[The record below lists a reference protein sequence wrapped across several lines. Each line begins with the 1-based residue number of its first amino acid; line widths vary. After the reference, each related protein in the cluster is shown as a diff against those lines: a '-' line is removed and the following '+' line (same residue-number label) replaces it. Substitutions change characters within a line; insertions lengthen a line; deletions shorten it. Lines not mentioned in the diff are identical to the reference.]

1 MIFFWYFITCFCAVY
16 SNTQIILIK
25 NVLLSYGI
33 SMIYPIIINLI
44 PGFFRISALKAKNKD
59 KEFIYKISSFVALI

>member
-25 NVLLSYGI
+25 AILLSYGI
-33 SMIYPIIINLI
+33 SMIYPFVINLI
-44 PGFFRISALKAKNKD
+44 PGLFRISALKAEKKD
-59 KEFIYKISSFVALI
+59 KEFVYKIGNFLALI